1 MSTVEWI
8 NKFGIYI
15 MEYCVSIK
23 KKNYYYIQFKR

>member
-23 KKNYYYIQFKR
+23 KNYYYIQFKR